1 VAFELELI
9 PTNSGSNTKKYK
21 EMKQSIW
28 TGSSAPQSFITKDKH
43 RLKQHIDTVYLNN
56 GDEFEVELF
65 NPTPTKILA
74 KIEMNG
80 NSIGNGIILRPGER
94 VFLERYL
101 DEAKKFLFETYEV
114 DGNDGDSKRAIMK
127 NGDVVVKFHEE
138 QRITTIN
145 TVNYQ
150 PWYGTTLS
158 NNLSGSSTGIATVT
172 TTGGYFNPT
181 ATTNLNV
188 NSTFTSGN
196 TAFFNS
202 NVSNTMGG
210 STTFT
215 RTLNDAILS
224 NISEPRKKSKK
235 TETGRVEK
243 GSNSDQSFVTD
254 YTNFNSYPMSTN
266 WWKILP
272 NSQKLLTKE
281 DLITYCTECGSKR
294 KKDTHKFCP
303 QCGTKF

>member
-1 VAFELELI
+1 
-9 PTNSGSNTKKYK
+9 
-21 EMKQSIW
+21 MKQSIW

-114 DGNDGDSKRAIMK
+114 DGNDGDTKRAIMK

-158 NNLSGSSTGIATVT
+158 NNLSGTSTGISTLT
-172 TTGGYFNPT
+172 TTGGYFNPIST
-181 ATTNLNV
+181 SGTNINSTFTSGTNI

-196 TAFFNS
+196 SAFFNS

-281 DLITYCTECGSKR
+281 DLITYCTECGGKR

>member
-21 EMKQSIW
+21 EMKKSIW
-28 TGSSAPQSFITKDKH
+28 TGSSAPQSFITKGKH

-65 NPTPTKILA
+65 NPTPIKVLA

-80 NSIGNGIILRPGER
+80 NSIGAGIILRPGER

-101 DEAKKFLFETYEV
+101 DEAKKFLFETYEI
-114 DGNDGDSKRAIMK
+114 DGGSEEAKNAIAK
-127 NGDVVVKFHEE
+127 NGDVVVRFYEE
-138 QRITTIN
+138 QKITTFN
-145 TVNYQ
+145 TVHYQ
-150 PWYGTTLS
+150 PWYGTTLG
-158 NNLSGSSTGIATVT
+158 NTLSGSSTGISTIT
-172 TTGGYFNPT
+172 TTGGSFNST
-181 ATTNLNV
+181 STSTTGV

-202 NVSNTMGG
+202 SNMSNTFGG
-210 STTFT
+210 ERRINNAVLS
-215 RTLNDAILS
+215 AIS
-224 NISEPRKKSKK
+224 S

-243 GSNSDQSFVTD
+243 GSNSNQSFVTD
-254 YTNFNSYPMSTN
+254 YSNFSSYPSSSN

-272 NSQKLLTKE
+272 NSQKLVTRE
-281 DLITYCTECGSKR
+281 DLVTYCTECGSKR

-303 QCGTKF
+303 SCGTKF

>member
-1 VAFELELI
+1 M

-21 EMKQSIW
+21 EMKKSIW
-28 TGSSAPQSFITKDKH
+28 TGSSAPQSFITKGKH

-65 NPTPTKILA
+65 NPTPTKVLA

-80 NSIGNGIILRPGER
+80 NSIGAGIILRPGER

-114 DGNDGDSKRAIMK
+114 EGDNKDVQKAIAN
-127 NGDVVVKFHEE
+127 NGDVVVRFYDE
-138 QRITTIN
+138 QKYPFN

-150 PWYGTTLS
+150 PWVGTTLS
-158 NNLSGSSTGIATVT
+158 NTLSGSSTGIATIT
-172 TTGGYFNPT
+172 TTGGNFNPT
-181 ATTNLNV
+181 ATTNTNI
-188 NSTFTSGN
+188 NATYTSSN

-202 NVSNTMGG
+202 SVSNNTLGG
-210 STTFT
+210 STTYT

-224 NISEPRKKSKK
+224 SVSTPSNK

-254 YTNFNSYPMSTN
+254 YTNFSSYPSSSN

-272 NSQKLLTKE
+272 NSQKLVTIE
-281 DLITYCTECGSKR
+281 DLVTYCTECGSKR

-303 QCGTKF
+303 SCGTKF

>member
-1 VAFELELI
+1 
-9 PTNSGSNTKKYK
+9 
-21 EMKQSIW
+21 MKQSIW

-65 NPTPTKILA
+65 NPTLTKILA

-114 DGNDGDSKRAIMK
+114 DGTDGDVKRAIMK
-127 NGDVVVKFHEE
+127 NGDVSVKFYEE
-138 QRITTIN
+138 QRPTTFG
-145 TVNYQ
+145 TVSYQ
-150 PWYGTTLS
+150 PWYGTTLG
-158 NNLSGSSTGIATVT
+158 NTLSGSSTGIATVT

-215 RTLNDAILS
+215 RTLNDAVLS
-224 NISEPRKKSKK
+224 NISEPRKKDKK

-254 YTNFNSYPMSTN
+254 YTNFNTYPMTTN

-281 DLITYCTECGSKR
+281 DLVTYCTECGSKR

>member
-1 VAFELELI
+1 M
-9 PTNSGSNTKKYK
+9 KK
-21 EMKQSIW
+21 SIW
-28 TGSSAPQSFITKDKH
+28 TGPSAPQSFITKGKH

-65 NPTPTKILA
+65 NPTSTKILA

-80 NSIGNGIILRPGER
+80 NSIGAGIILRPGER

-114 DGNDGDSKRAIMK
+114 EGDNREVKQSIIK
-127 NGDVVVKFHEE
+127 NGNVSVKFYEE
-138 QRITTIN
+138 QKITTSN
-145 TVNYQ
+145 TIHFQ

-158 NNLSGSSTGIATVT
+158 NSLSGSSTGISTIT
-172 TTGGYFNPT
+172 TTAGYHNPIST
-181 ATTNLNV
+181 TGTNINATY
-188 NSTFTSGN
+188 TSGN

-202 NVSNTMGG
+202 SVSNNTLGG

-215 RTLNDAILS
+215 RTLNDVVLN
-224 NISEPRKKSKK
+224 NIVDSPNK

-243 GSNSDQSFVTD
+243 GSNSNQSFQTD
-254 YTNFNSYPMSTN
+254 YSSFNPYPMSTN

-272 NSQKLLTKE
+272 NSQKLVTKE
-281 DLITYCTECGSKR
+281 DLVTYCTECGSKR

-303 QCGTKF
+303 SCGTKF

>member
-1 VAFELELI
+1 
-9 PTNSGSNTKKYK
+9 
-21 EMKQSIW
+21 MKQSIW

-114 DGNDGDSKRAIMK
+114 DGNDGDTKRAIMK

-158 NNLSGSSTGIATVT
+158 NNLSGTSTGISTLT
-172 TTGGYFNPT
+172 TTGGYFNPIST
-181 ATTNLNV
+181 SGTNINSTFTSGTNI

-196 TAFFNS
+196 SAFFNS

>member
-1 VAFELELI
+1 MTFELELI

-21 EMKQSIW
+21 EMKKSIW
-28 TGSSAPQSFITKDKH
+28 TGSSAPQSFITKGKH

-80 NSIGNGIILRPGER
+80 NSIGAGIILRPGER
-94 VFLERYL
+94 IFLERYL
-101 DEAKKFLFETYEV
+101 DEAKKFLFETYEI
-114 DGNDGDSKRAIMK
+114 DGNDTEVKNAIVK
-127 NGDVVVKFHEE
+127 NGDVVVRFYDE
-138 QRITTIN
+138 QKITTFN

-150 PWYGTTLS
+150 PWMGTTLS
-158 NNLSGSSTGIATVT
+158 NTLSGSSTGIATFT
-172 TTGGYFNPT
+172 TTGGNFNPAST
-181 ATTNLNV
+181 TTTNINA
-188 NSTFTSGN
+188 TYTSGN
-196 TAFFNS
+196 TTFLNS
-202 NVSNTMGG
+202 SNTLGG
-210 STTFT
+210 STTYTT
-215 RTLNDAILS
+215 RRITDTLLSSVSELS
-224 NISEPRKKSKK
+224 NK

-254 YTNFNSYPMSTN
+254 YSNFNTYPSSSN

-272 NSQKLLTKE
+272 NSQKLVTRE
-281 DLITYCTECGSKR
+281 DLVTYCTECGSKR

-303 QCGTKF
+303 SCGTKF

>member
-1 VAFELELI
+1 VVEVEVSPVAFELELI

-21 EMKQSIW
+21 EMKKSIW

-65 NPTPTKILA
+65 NPTPTKVLA

-80 NSIGNGIILRPGER
+80 NSIGAGIILRPGER

-114 DGNDGDSKRAIMK
+114 NGNDKEVQKAIMS
-127 NGDVVVKFHEE
+127 NGDVAVKFYEE
-138 QRITTIN
+138 QKITTFN
-145 TVNYQ
+145 TVHYQ

-158 NNLSGSSTGIATVT
+158 NTLSGSSTGVATFT
-172 TTGGYFNPT
+172 TTGGSFNPT
-181 ATTNLNV
+181 STTSTNI

-202 NVSNTMGG
+202 SN
-210 STTFT
+210 SPKLT
-215 RTLNDAILS
+215 RTLNMATLDAIS
-224 NISEPRKKSKK
+224 S

-243 GSNSDQSFVTD
+243 GSNSNQSFSTD
-254 YTNFNSYPMSTN
+254 YSNFNSYPMTTN

-272 NSQKLLTKE
+272 NSQKLVTKE
-281 DLITYCTECGSKR
+281 DLVTYCTECGSKR

>member
-1 VAFELELI
+1 M
-9 PTNSGSNTKKYK
+9 KK
-21 EMKQSIW
+21 SIW
-28 TGSSAPQSFITKDKH
+28 TGSSAPQSFITKGKH

-80 NSIGNGIILRPGER
+80 NSIGAGIILRPGER
-94 VFLERYL
+94 IFLERYL

-114 DGNDGDSKRAIMK
+114 EGGSEEVKNAIAK
-127 NGDVVVKFHEE
+127 NGDVVVRFYDE
-138 QRITTIN
+138 QKITTFN

-150 PWYGTTLS
+150 PWMGTTLS
-158 NNLSGSSTGIATVT
+158 NTLSGSSTGIATFT
-172 TTGGYFNPT
+172 TTGGNFNST
-181 ATTNLNV
+181 TTTNPNV
-188 NSTFTSGN
+188 NSTYTSGN

-202 NVSNTMGG
+202 SVSNNTLGG
-210 STTFT
+210 LTTHT
-215 RTLNDAILS
+215 RTLNDAVMS
-224 NISEPRKKSKK
+224 NIS
-235 TETGRVEK
+235 ETGRVEK

-254 YTNFNSYPMSTN
+254 YSNFSSYPSSSN

-272 NSQKLLTKE
+272 NSQKLVTRE
-281 DLITYCTECGSKR
+281 DLVTYCAECGSKR

-303 QCGTKF
+303 SCGTKF